1 MVLNSFVLG
10 IATGLALAA
19 VFIAF
24 KNHAKSRCLYCNR
37 MLKGIV
43 IAHKGGLFCCKICA
57 IEVARAGD
65 NTYVDNKTV
74 IAECEE
80 ININDIGG

>member
-10 IATGLALAA
+10 IATGLVLAA
-19 VFIAF
+19 LFVAV
-24 KNHAKSRCLYCNR
+24 KNHTKSRCLYCHRILN
-37 MLKGIV
+37 GIV
-43 IAHKGGLFCCKICA
+43 IAHKGRLFCGKICA
-57 IEVARAGD
+57 IEVARASD